1 MKFNLIDDLNK
12 GVKKFDYEI
21 TDRHEYKKLGEL
33 YEEDKDRIYFVRMF
47 YTNKKSMF
55 GENEVVVT
63 DNYIINLPKHLT
75 ETVKKI
81 VNNEEYLKLINEGKF
96 AFKIYEYEYKQGKET
111 KKGYSVNWGV
121 YNIMG

>member
-1 MKFNLIDDLNK
+1 MKFNLISDLNR
-12 GVKKFDYEI
+12 GVRKFNYEL
-21 TDRHEYKKLGEL
+21 TDKHEYKKLEEL
-33 YEEDKDRIYFVRMF
+33 YKEDKNRIYFVRMF

-96 AFKIYEYEYKQGKET
+96 VFKIYEYEYKLGKET
-111 KKGYSVNWGV
+111 KKGYSVNWGT
-121 YNIMG
+121 IQ

>member
-1 MKFNLIDDLNK
+1 MKFDLIDDLNK
-12 GVKKFDYEI
+12 GFKKFNYEL

-81 VNNEEYLKLINEGKF
+81 VNNEEYVKLINEGKF

-121 YNIMG
+121 YRL